1 MGSKIATKGMF
12 QMKILKVVPDDGRFI
27 TAYFDN
33 NHWIKVDMKDKLQT
47 ARFSNLRN
55 VELFMAPKTDGRA
68 ILWSGGISIG
78 ISELMEM
85 ASR

>member
-1 MGSKIATKGMF
+1 METKGMLK
-12 QMKILKVVPDDGRFI
+12 MKILRVVPNNGQYI

-33 NHWIKVDMKDKLQT
+33 NHSIKIDMKDKLQT

-55 VELFMAPKTDGRA
+55 MELFMAPKTDGRA